1 MTWKLA
7 LINVKK
13 RWQDYLV
20 LMMGLIISVSIFY
33 MFQTLSLNVKFL
45 EEVIPTISMV
55 AIIFQLGAVLLGIIT
70 VVYIFYANSFL
81 LSMRKKEYGMYMML
95 GAKKKKIKQMMT
107 IETLFIG
114 FLSMVVGVLLGVV
127 FSTVMSQ
134 VLLNQL
140 RVSSNQY
147 NAFSLS
153 AVIVTFI
160 FFLLLF
166 ILTAITNASKFSKT
180 KLLDLLHEDQ
190 QSEKYRPNK
199 VKTISLTIIS
209 IVLIMIG
216 YFSLWYVDKL
226 VLAGLVIALFTIT
239 FGTFLFFAALLPAV
253 VNGFKN
259 NEKFSRKG
267 IRIFT
272 LSQLSFKARSLSRVL
287 GMVTMLLALSLGAI
301 TVGDAFSNYKEALLK
316 QSPYDAVIF
325 NPDEAVSKEM
335 AKLEDKKE
343 KLYHIK
349 QNGEEFYFLY
359 DELKSQPITMNNRR
373 GFESDPK
380 PFTDFNE
387 GDSFS
392 TSNGTDFSII
402 LAFNQIM
409 NPYGPYLNMPVY
421 HVVSQNDFEQALG
434 EPAVIHVVM
443 VDDFEGQLDIFE
455 RIDALEIARFDS
467 AGGEPV
473 SSKFAMYSMIS
484 MMVSGFMFMGAFLGI
499 AFLAM
504 LASSLMF
511 KILSGAY
518 QDISR
523 YDMLRKIGVGKKKL
537 SSSIYKEILIIFA
550 VPGILGTIHVLFGLK
565 MFELLIPKPYSHI
578 LVPFAA
584 FAVIYLLYYFITVK
598 LYQNIVLKHENNRG

>member
-55 AIIFQLGAVLLGIIT
+55 AFIFQLGAVLLGIIT

-114 FLSMVVGVLLGVV
+114 FLSMVVGIMLGVV
-127 FSTVMSQ
+127 FSTIMSQ

-147 NAFSLS
+147 NAFSFS
-153 AVIVTFI
+153 AVVVTFI
-160 FFLLLF
+160 FFLILF
-166 ILTAITNASKFSKT
+166 VLTAITNASKFSKT

-190 QSEKYRPNK
+190 QSEKHRPNK
-199 VKTISLTIIS
+199 LKTISLTIVSVI
-209 IVLIMIG
+209 LIMIG
-216 YFSLWYVDKL
+216 YFSLWHVKEL
-226 VLAGLVIALFTIT
+226 ALAGLVIALFTIT

-253 VNGFKN
+253 ISAFKN

-272 LSQLSFKARSLSRVL
+272 LSQLSFKSSSLSKVL

-301 TVGDAFSNYKEALLK
+301 TVGDAFNNYKEALIK
-316 QSPYDAVIF
+316 QAPYDAVIF

-335 AKLEDKKE
+335 AKLEGKE
-343 KLYHIK
+343 ERLYHIK
-349 QNGEEFYFLY
+349 QNNEEFYFLY
-359 DELKSQPITMNNRR
+359 DELREQPITMNNQT
-373 GFESDPK
+373 GFTLKAK
-380 PFTDFNE
+380 PFTEFNE

-392 TSNGTDFSII
+392 TNNGTEFSIMS
-402 LAFNQIM
+402 AFGQIM
-409 NPYGPYLNMPVY
+409 NPYTSYLNAPVY
-421 HVVSQNDFEQALG
+421 HVVSQSEFDQAQG
-434 EPAVIHVVM
+434 ESGVIHVLM

-455 RIDALEIARFDS
+455 RIDTLEMARFDLEDAETS
-467 AGGEPV
+467 N
-473 SSKFAMYSMIS
+473 SKFALYSMIS

-518 QDISR
+518 QDIGR

-537 SSSIYKEILIIFA
+537 LASIYKEILVVFA

-565 MFELLIPKPYSHI
+565 MFELLMPEPYSHI
-578 LVPFAA
+578 WLPFVIFAA
-584 FAVIYLLYYFITVK
+584 IYLLYYFITVK
-598 LYQNIVLKHENNRG
+598 LYQNIVLKSEKNQ